1 MDFNLRHLT
10 SRTSGRR
17 RMPPTSVLRR
27 SERLAT
33 IAIGCGLLA
42 YGWKRRSAA
51 GIGAQAVG
59 VPLIVAGIAGARPW
73 PASFDA
79 DTRDAL
85 SGPKGIHVKEAVR
98 IARPV
103 DEVYEAWRDLERL
116 PTFVDGLERVTVK
129 GDGRS
134 HWVAHGPGNLPVEW
148 EADVIN
154 DEANRVIG
162 WRTLPG
168 SDVQC
173 AGSVRF
179 EEAPG
184 QRGTQ
189 VTVHLQYAPPA
200 GRLGATVARL
210 AGRDPGQEV
219 REGLRRFKQTLEAGE
234 QPTNRGVAR
243 EAREAS

>member
-1 MDFNLRHLT
+1 MNFDLSHLT
-10 SRTSGRR
+10 LNASRRH
-17 RMPPTSVLRR
+17 RMPPTSMLRR

-33 IAIGCGLLA
+33 IAIGVDLLA
-42 YGWKRRSAA
+42 YGWKRRSSL
-51 GIGAQAVG
+51 GLGAQAVG

-73 PASFDA
+73 PGVFDD

-85 SGPKGIHVKEAVR
+85 SGPKGIHVKESVR

-103 DEVYEAWRDLERL
+103 SEVYEAWRDLERL
-116 PTFVDGLERVTVK
+116 PTIVDGLERVTVK

-148 EADVIN
+148 DAQVIN
-154 DEANRVIG
+154 DEANKVIG

-173 AGSVRF
+173 AGAVRF

-200 GRLGATVARL
+200 GRVGATIARL

-219 REGLRRFKQTLEAGE
+219 REGLRRFRQVLEAGE
-234 QPTNRGVAR
+234 LPTNRAFAGER
-243 EAREAS
+243 S